1 MERKSIGEVSSEL
14 NISVETTRLYERE
27 GLLIPQYGSDGRR
40 YFDTKD
46 VAHIRLIR
54 RLIKDEKL
62 SIAGIRWLY
71 SMIPCWEIHGCSH
84 EERSMCPAYWESRR
98 PCWAIKEQ
106 TSGSCLTDPCRECN
120 VYRFAD
126 HFILHKH
133 PMHLHACHATKGI
146 AIREPGLSN
155 ELKSSKPE
163 NGDAK

>member
-1 MERKSIGEVSSEL
+1 MQQKSIGEISGEL
-14 NISVETTRLYERE
+14 DISVETTRLYERE
-27 GLLIPQYGSDGRR
+27 GLLIPQYGPDGRR
-40 YFDTKD
+40 YFDDKD
-46 VAHIRLIR
+46 VVHIRLIR

-71 SMIPCWEIHGCSH
+71 SMIPCWEVHGCSH

-106 TSGSCLTDPCRECN
+106 TSGSCLTDPCRNCN

-133 PMHLHACHATKGI
+133 PMHLHACHATQGI
-146 AIREPGLSN
+146 ATTESRPPRQI
-155 ELKSSKPE
+155 KSPKIGS
-163 NGDAK
+163 GHAK